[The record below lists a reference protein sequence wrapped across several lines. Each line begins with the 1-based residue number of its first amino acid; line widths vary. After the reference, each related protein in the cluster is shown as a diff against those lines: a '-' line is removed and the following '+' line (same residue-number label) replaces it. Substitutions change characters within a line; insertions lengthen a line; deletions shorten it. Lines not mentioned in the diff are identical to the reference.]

1 MLIDV
6 RYNESWDN
14 KIELT
19 VLLSGP
25 RELFVK
31 SVIARVRN
39 TGRLFQS
46 PAGDSAAVR
55 ISGVSV
61 IARCPQGER

>member
-14 KIELT
+14 KIVLT
-19 VLLSGP
+19 VGTE
-25 RELFVK
+25 RVVCK

>member
-6 RYNESWDN
+6 RYNESRAHRCAVGT
-14 KIELT
+14 ERG
-19 VLLSGP
+19 VC
-25 RELFVK
+25 K

-46 PAGDSAAVR
+46 PAGDSAAIR

-61 IARCPQGER
+61 IARCAQGER